1 MMRARNPTYR
11 LSTQERGAAPEP
23 DGTEQLDG

>member
-1 MMRARNPTYR
+1 MRARSNAYR

-23 DGTEQLDG
+23 EAAPA